1 MSAPAPDRARHR
13 SRRPRRLALRRRAR
27 APSGFRRIH
36 RLKLLTALLLTAALS
51 VGLLLLSVVLATA
64 DAGFERERLDGRL
77 RRQVAA
83 ARALLVAEPG
93 DVARLAADDGLAG
106 GYPALRGHRAPA
118 QRIGPRPGDRR
129 LGRPHPRRPA
139 HRGQP
144 AGGRRRRCRVHPRAA
159 GVAFRARNA
168 QPERHEPWRSGWL
181 GSLRQDRLARGWT

>member
-13 SRRPRRLALRRRAR
+13 GRRPRRLGLRRRAR
-27 APSGFRRIH
+27 AASGFRRIH

-93 DVARLAADDGLAG
+93 DPAEPSDVARLAADDGLAG
-106 GYPALRGHRAPA
+106 GYPQLYVAT
-118 QRIGPRPGDRR
+118 
-129 LGRPHPRRPA
+129 
-139 HRGQP
+139 
-144 AGGRRRRCRVHPRAA
+144 GRRRSGSGLGLAIAGWVARIHGGQLTAANRRAA
-159 GVAFRARNA
+159 DAGGAEFTLEL
-168 QPERHEPWRSGWL
+168 PE
-181 GSLRQDRLARGWT
+181 